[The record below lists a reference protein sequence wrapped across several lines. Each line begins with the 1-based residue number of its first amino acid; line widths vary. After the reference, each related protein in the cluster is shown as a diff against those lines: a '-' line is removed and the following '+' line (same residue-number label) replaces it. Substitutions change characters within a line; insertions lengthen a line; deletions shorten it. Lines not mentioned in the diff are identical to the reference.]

1 MKGLPIW
8 RKSLFVVGFFLLLCT
23 EGFEFVLPHVYR
35 LDQCGLSALYVEI
48 PFLIALASLFLVLFG
63 NGWLRW
69 AVAAVALVG
78 TYAWF
83 SQLTLAA
90 SAC

>member
-1 MKGLPIW
+1 M
-8 RKSLFVVGFFLLLCT
+8 VGSFFLLCA

-48 PFLIALASLFLVLFG
+48 PFLIAVASFVLVLFG

-69 AVAAVALVG
+69 AIAAVALVG
-78 TYAWF
+78 TYVWF
-83 SQLTLAA
+83 GQLTLAA